1 MKFTQQFKNKN
12 MRIPF
17 MLLSLIAILSCSKT
31 TKEGFYNGYETPK
44 YKVEKQVDNIEI
56 RSYKSKLIAEVEVS
70 GTREDAASKGFKILA
85 GYIFGKNVAQEKV
98 AMTSPVEQKSSEKIS
113 MTAPVSQT
121 QKDSEIWLVNFT
133 MPSKYNLKNL
143 PKAKDERIKFRV
155 ENSKKVVA
163 IKFSGSWSDKE
174 FAKQSLELE
183 KFITQNNLKP
193 KSAKTIAYYN
203 DPFTFPWNRR
213 NEIIVEIN

>member
-1 MKFTQQFKNKN
+1 
-12 MRIPF
+12 MRTPF
-17 MLLSLIAILSCSKT
+17 ILLSLIAILSCAKT

-44 YKVEKQVDNIEI
+44 YKIEKQVDNIEI
-56 RSYKSKLIAEVEVS
+56 RLYKPKLIAEVEVS
-70 GTREDAASKGFKILA
+70 GARQEAAGKGFRILA

-113 MTAPVSQT
+113 MTSPVSQA
-121 QKDSEIWLVNFT
+121 QKGSEVWLVNFT

-143 PKAKDERIKFRV
+143 PKAKDEAIKFKV
-155 ENSKKVVA
+155 EKSKRVVA

-183 KFITQNNLKP
+183 KFITKNNLKP
-193 KSAKTIAYYN
+193 KSTKTIAYYN

-213 NEIIVEIN
+213 NEIIVEIK